1 MATFRNGKLVS
12 NPSAPQEQ
20 VVRVGEFN
28 LPSSAPSPKAK
39 RWSKLRRKA
48 KRIALSQGWEVSRN
62 AKGETI
68 ISRR

>member
-1 MATFRNGKLVS
+1 MATFRNGKLVD
-12 NPSAPQEQ
+12 PSAQEQ
-20 VVRVGEFN
+20 VVRVGKFN

-48 KRIALSQGWEVSRN
+48 KRIALSQGWEVSQN
-62 AKGETI
+62 ARGETI